1 MKKHY
6 NLTILHLITKRSK
19 EQIDSFSVALDQI
32 VVLYKFKHNDEGFKY
47 FISYLKGEIVK
58 PLCITLPQM
67 SGYIKYFENGC
78 KNMSF
83 LIKDEELWHKYD
95 GIWDVIKDKLD
106 IKFHSEPVY
115 EYKYLKS
122 KVREFD
128 RVIKT
133 NFLNNVMPKEN
144 MYYSCI
150 AFIPIDCVMIFNK
163 KNPPQVYLEECK
175 YRIKKTQ
182 IPKFKKTELKL
193 DSDSD
198 LNSDLDLDSED
209 ESKSDAKLMA
219 KLKKSDSEKT

>member
-1 MKKHY
+1 MWDKY
-6 NLTILHLITKRSK
+6 
-19 EQIDSFSVALDQI
+19 DQI
-32 VVLYKFKHNDEGFKY
+32 WDA
-47 FISYLKGEIVK
+47 
-58 PLCITLPQM
+58 
-67 SGYIKYFENGC
+67 IKN
-78 KNMSF
+78 
-83 LIKDEELWHKYD
+83 
-95 GIWDVIKDKLD
+95 KLD

-150 AFIPIDCVMIFNK
+150 VFIPIDCVMIFNK
-163 KNPPQVYLEECK
+163 KNHPQVYLEECK

-198 LNSDLDLDSED
+198 LNSNLDLDSED